1 MPEAPVHH
9 TCTLELV
16 RDVLHHHLHA
26 LWQRPERARVLP
38 PLMLWGPPGVG
49 KSAIVREVCQ
59 QEGIG
64 LVDIRLAQREPVDIR
79 GLPVP
84 RGDVVHW
91 LLPGEWPRDPESRG
105 IILFDELTA
114 ADRTLQVAAYELI
127 LDRRLG
133 DLYTVPPGWYIL
145 AAGNRTS
152 DRAVTTTMSSAL
164 ANRFCHLEVD
174 ADLEVWVRWAQ
185 AAGVH
190 PDVIAFL
197 RFRPECFLSLDGNLE
212 RGWPSP
218 RSWERVGLELE
229 IGAGLSED
237 TLRTVLVGLVGPGA
251 ATELQAFRSWAGKL
265 PDVEAIFEGRAP
277 VVIPDRADQRYALC
291 CGVVHYLWRHRDR
304 ARALN
309 VLFDVGHKLPSDFAA
324 MLMVDA
330 LNNRVADDIAAV
342 ITHPRFAGW
351 SRQHGTAFMGRFRAQ
366 ADRMARKALH
376 DVADPLV
383 VRL

>member
-1 MPEAPVHH
+1 MPDQPLHH
-9 TCTLELV
+9 TCTLEQV
-16 RDVLHHHLHA
+16 RDVLCHHLYA
-26 LWQRPERARVLP
+26 LWQQPDRARVLP
-38 PLMLWGPPGVG
+38 PLMLWGPPGIG

-91 LLPGEWPRDPESRG
+91 LLPGEWPRDPQSRG

-133 DLYTVPPGWYIL
+133 DLYTVPAGWYIL

-164 ANRFCHLEVD
+164 ANRFCHLEID

-185 AAGVH
+185 AVGIH

-218 RSWERVGLELE
+218 RSWERVGFELE
-229 IGAGLSED
+229 IGATLGED
-237 TLRTVLVGLVGPGA
+237 ALRTVLIGLVGPGP
-251 ATELQAFRSWAGKL
+251 ATELQAFRSWSDQL
-265 PDVEAIFEGRAP
+265 PNVTALFEGKTS
-277 VVIPDRADQRYALC
+277 VTIPERADQRYALC
-291 CGVVHYLWRHRDR
+291 CGVVYHLWRYPNRT
-304 ARALN
+304 RALQ
-309 VLFDVGHKLPSDFAA
+309 VLFDVGSKLPSDFAA

-330 LNNRVADDIAAV
+330 MNNRNGADIAAIV
-342 ITHPRFAGW
+342 THPRFPMW
-351 SRQHGTAFMGRFRAQ
+351 SKQHGSAFKGRFRAQ
-366 ADRMARKALH
+366 ADRMARDALGSEK
-376 DVADPLV
+376 DPLV
-383 VRL
+383 VKL